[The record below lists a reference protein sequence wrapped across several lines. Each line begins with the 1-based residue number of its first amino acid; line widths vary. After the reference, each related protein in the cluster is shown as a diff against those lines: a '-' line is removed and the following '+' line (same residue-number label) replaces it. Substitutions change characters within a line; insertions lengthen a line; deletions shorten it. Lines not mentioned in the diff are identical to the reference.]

1 VERAPAFE
9 LVAGHVALDFVNTV
23 DWRTDP
29 VWRRDLIGDV
39 EDLAAW
45 ARKAGLASA
54 AERTAVTTAARR
66 DRRGAEWGLRR
77 ARRLR
82 ELLARLFLAIA
93 NGGRPS
99 DRDLRRL
106 NAFLGS
112 ALRQRRVATKG
123 SACVWSWAT
132 ETRGVDRVLWPIV
145 LSAAE
150 LLTSAGRARVRECAA
165 HGCGWLFLDT
175 SRSQRRRWCTMA
187 SCGNRAKA
195 RRFYERTRA

>member
-1 VERAPAFE
+1 VARAPALEF
-9 LVAGHVALDFVNTV
+9 VAGHVALDFVNTV
-23 DWRTDP
+23 DWRSDP
-29 VWRRDLIGDV
+29 ARRHELIGDV
-39 EDLAAW
+39 EGLAAW

-54 AERTAVTTAARR
+54 AERTAVTLAARR
-66 DRRGAEWGLRR
+66 DRPGAERGLRR

-99 DRDLRRL
+99 DRDLGRL
-106 NAFLGS
+106 NAFLGA
-112 ALRQRRVATKG
+112 ALRQRRLTTKR

-132 ETRGVDRVLWPIV
+132 ETRGVDRALWPIV
-145 LSAAE
+145 LAAAE
-150 LLTSAGRARVRECAA
+150 LLTSPSRARIRACAA